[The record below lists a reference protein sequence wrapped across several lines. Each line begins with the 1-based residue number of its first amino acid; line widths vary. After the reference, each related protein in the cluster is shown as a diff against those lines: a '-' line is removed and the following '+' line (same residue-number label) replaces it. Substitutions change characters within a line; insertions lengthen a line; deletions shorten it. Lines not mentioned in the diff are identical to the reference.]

1 MLPYLEARLRGQISR
16 WPQAQDWLALQ
27 AVNNREALADVLAH
41 PAFRQ
46 ILPYR
51 APLTVPESRDFLT
64 AEADFA
70 AQYQKLW
77 QAQVRASLSPLLAV
91 NPLNVQQKHWDAR
104 QEQLLSW
111 GEFFPQAPKIDK
123 KLFAKQ
129 WLATWS
135 ANTLSQRLLAL
146 WWPLWCGQ
154 LPMTQWTDFESYFTS
169 TLAEALRILRISSG
183 KPLLVLAYFVALSL
197 LFYRLRG
204 QVLPLL
210 AFSSLPT
217 ESTVTA
223 DKEK

>member
-27 AVNNREALADVLAH
+27 TVHQRDLLADVLKH

-51 APLTVPESRDFLT
+51 APLTVPESHDFLT
-64 AEADFA
+64 AEVAFA
-70 AQYQKLW
+70 VQCQKLW
-77 QAQVRASLSPLLAV
+77 QAQVRASLAPLLAD
-91 NPLNVQQKHWDAR
+91 NPLNLEKKHWDAR

-111 GEFFPQAPKIDK
+111 GEFFLQSPKIDQ
-123 KLFAKQ
+123 KLFTEQ
-129 WLATWS
+129 WLILWS
-135 ANTLSQRLLAL
+135 ATAPSQHLLKL
-146 WWPLWCGQ
+146 WWPLWCGYV
-154 LPMTQWTDFESYFTS
+154 PMTQWQDLESYFTLA
-169 TLAEALRILRISSG
+169 LAEVFSILRTSSG

-217 ESTVTA
+217 ESTLIA